1 MRALMFSIAMLGAG
15 WVAPSSA
22 VADVSVS
29 DGVQAQCAASA
40 FDAATCGRLARIA
53 GELVDS
59 EVVGEALAAEVVSLP
74 AEQGEW
80 LAQALD
86 AQARAAEYEH
96 AQAQDEFNAFG
107 DRDSEVLGSS
117 DDGATMGGEA
127 AEPPAPPPPPQQS
140 ALLRALEKAR
150 DYIRRAISGRG

>member
-1 MRALMFSIAMLGAG
+1 MFSIALFGAG

-22 VADVSVS
+22 LADVSVS
-29 DGVQAQCAASA
+29 DGVQAQCAASS
-40 FDAATCGRLARIA
+40 FDAAACARLARIA

-59 EVVGEALAAEVVSLP
+59 EVVGEALAAEVASLP
-74 AEQGEW
+74 SEQGEW

-86 AQARAAEYEH
+86 AQARAAAER
-96 AQAQDEFNAFG
+96 DDVDAFSDHDS
-107 DRDSEVLGSS
+107 DRDSEILGST
-117 DDGATMGGEA
+117 DDGATRGGDA